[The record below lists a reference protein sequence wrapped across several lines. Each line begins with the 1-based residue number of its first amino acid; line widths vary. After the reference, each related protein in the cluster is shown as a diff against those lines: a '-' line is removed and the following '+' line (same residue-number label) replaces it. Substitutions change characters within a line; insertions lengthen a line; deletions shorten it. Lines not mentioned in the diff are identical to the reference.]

1 MRAAGLAW
9 AHRGGNDVQGFPA
22 MRDADFIK
30 IAKCLAD
37 PTRHKILREI
47 RAAGEMNC
55 SQVCGC
61 FKVSQ
66 PTISHHIKTLL
77 AAGLIRVREQ
87 GQYHVISPRED
98 TLKAF
103 AEHLSGPVAP
113 VKVKRAR
120 AKA

>member
-1 MRAAGLAW
+1 
-9 AHRGGNDVQGFPA
+9 
-22 MRDADFIK
+22 MRDSDFIK

-37 PTRHKILREI
+37 PTRHRILREI

-103 AEHLSGPVAP
+103 AEHLTGPAAP

-120 AKA
+120 ARA